1 MSCDFI
7 FTYDAKFLIKYIFTF
22 HIIKNNYFFLSPDSN
37 LHFAS
42 IPIRFLH
49 HLNWDWDGSQPDD
62 ANRQTSR
69 PDQVI
74 PLAAQC
80 HPSIR
85 RQHSPTSPDP
95 RSNSAHTEFHPD
107 RIPHQGVS
115 HHDSRLWR
123 SLTGIINRITSNYTR
138 NIYI

>member
-7 FTYDAKFLIKYIFTF
+7 FTCDAKFLIKYIFTF
-22 HIIKNNYFFLSPDSN
+22 HILKNNYFFFRPIAITRLHSHKVPSPSQ
-37 LHFAS
+37 LGLGWFAAAA
-42 IPIRFLH
+42 P
-49 HLNWDWDGSQPDD
+49 
-62 ANRQTSR
+62 NRQTSR

-95 RSNSAHTEFHPD
+95 RSTRVHIEFHPD
-107 RIPHQGVS
+107 SIPDREVS

-123 SLTGIINRITSNYTR
+123 SLTGIITRNTSNYTR
-138 NIYI
+138 NTYI